1 MVIISTFAENIEGMK
16 RALMLICIVAITMSC
31 KQNNTTEEKTVEQT
45 GAETIVSVS
54 ESEKVKQLQSELLV
68 PMEISD
74 KEAKEVTKKY
84 GLEFGGSCYACD
96 VANIIIDGEMINLMN
111 ACDLQTQISYKITKI
126 EEKDKTITIH
136 TPLNEFVF
144 ERVDDYP
151 VYQLTVKGQV
161 IDQEL
166 YRPAGFYTLKSLLE
180 SFDVHDCGD
189 FEG

>member
-45 GAETIVSVS
+45 GAETIVSVH